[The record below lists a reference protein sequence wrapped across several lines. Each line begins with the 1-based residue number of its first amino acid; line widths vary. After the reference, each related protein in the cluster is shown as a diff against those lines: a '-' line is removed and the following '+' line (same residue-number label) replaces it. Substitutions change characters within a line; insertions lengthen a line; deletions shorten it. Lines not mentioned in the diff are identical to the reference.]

1 MNPLQKNQ
9 EILITIK
16 RIGINGEG
24 IGYYKKLAVF
34 VKGALP
40 GEECVVKITKVYD
53 KYSEAELVRVKGE
66 ESVHRVKP
74 RCPYYDKCGGC
85 DLQHLAYEY
94 QLKIKKDLV
103 MESFKRYYNKELNQK
118 IFKDT
123 LGMENPWHY
132 RNKAKLP
139 VRYDGEKLVTGLYQT
154 DSNILVY
161 IDNCDIEKEDVRSAV
176 DKITKVLTKN
186 QVIAYHPKSKEGVLR
201 HIVVRSSDFTKEIQ
215 VTLIL
220 YKNDKRTIEI
230 AKNLIGIE
238 NVVSVYYS
246 INDDSDAIESFG
258 HSLTLIAGKETIV
271 EKLGDL
277 EFNLLPNSFFQL
289 NRTQTEVLYDQVVK
303 YGKFNGTEKV
313 LDAYCGVGTIGTW
326 ISRYVKEVKGID
338 NNKEA
343 IINAKENVKLNNIS
357 NAEYYCGDVL
367 RKLEELKTKG
377 WTPDVIVVDPPRMGM
392 DIRLLNYLQKNP
404 VKKIIYVSCNPATLA
419 KNCDHLQKHY
429 HILAV
434 QCLDMFPQTSNVE
447 TITLLQR
454 KDIDDR

>member
-1 MNPLQKNQ
+1 MNVLQKNQ

-24 IGYYKKLAVF
+24 IGYYKRLAIF

-40 GEECVVKITKVYD
+40 GEECVVRITNVYD
-53 KYSEAELVRVKGE
+53 KYSEADLVRIKGE
-66 ESVHRVKP
+66 ASPHRCKP
-74 RCPYYDKCGGC
+74 LCPYYEKCGGC
-85 DLQHLAYEY
+85 DLQHLDYKY

-103 MESFKRYYNKELNQK
+103 MESFKRYYNKELNPV

-123 LGMENPWHY
+123 IGMDMPWHY

-139 VRYDGEKLVTGLYQT
+139 VRYDGEKLVTGLYQS
-154 DSNILVY
+154 DSNMLVY
-161 IDNCDIEKEDVRSAV
+161 IDNCDIEKEDIRSAV

-201 HIVVRSSDFTKEIQ
+201 HIVVRSSSFTKEIQ

-220 YKNDKRTIEI
+220 FKNDKRTIEI

-238 NVVSVYYS
+238 NIVSVYIS
-246 INDDSDAIESFG
+246 INNDPEAIESFG
-258 HSLTLIAGKETIV
+258 KEIFLIAGKETIV

-277 EFNLLPNSFFQL
+277 QFNLLPTSFFQL
-289 NRTQTEVLYDQVVK
+289 NLKQTEVLYDNVVK
-303 YGKFNGTEKV
+303 YGKFRGDEKV
-313 LDAYCGVGTIGTW
+313 LDAYCGVGTIGIW
-326 ISRYVKEVKGID
+326 ISKYVKEVKGID

-343 IINAKENVKLNNIS
+343 IINANANVKLNNIK

-367 RKLEELKTKG
+367 RRLEELKQKG
-377 WTPDVIVVDPPRMGM
+377 WYPDVLVVDPPRMGM

-419 KNCDHLQKHY
+419 KNCDHLQKQY
-429 HILAV
+429 HILQV

-447 TITLLQR
+447 SIVCMEKR
-454 KDIDDR
+454 

>member
-1 MNPLQKNQ
+1 MNVLQKNQ

-24 IGYYKKLAVF
+24 IGYYKRLAIF

-40 GEECVVKITKVYD
+40 GEECVVRITNVYD
-53 KYSEAELVRVKGE
+53 KYSEADLVRIKGE
-66 ESVHRVKP
+66 ASPHRCKP
-74 RCPYYDKCGGC
+74 LCPYYEKCGGC
-85 DLQHLAYEY
+85 DLQHLDYKY

-103 MESFKRYYNKELNQK
+103 MESFKRYYNKELNPV

-123 LGMENPWHY
+123 IGMDMPWHY

-139 VRYDGEKLVTGLYQT
+139 VRYDGEKLVTGLYQS
-154 DSNILVY
+154 DSNMLVY
-161 IDNCDIEKEDVRSAV
+161 IDNCDIEKEDIRSAV

-201 HIVVRSSDFTKEIQ
+201 HIVVRSSSFTKEIQ

-220 YKNDKRTIEI
+220 FKNDKRTIEI

-238 NVVSVYYS
+238 NIVSVYIS
-246 INDDSDAIESFG
+246 INNDPEAIESFG
-258 HSLTLIAGKETIV
+258 KEIFLIAGKETIV

-277 EFNLLPNSFFQL
+277 QFNLLPTSFFQL
-289 NRTQTEVLYDQVVK
+289 NLKQTEVLYDNVVK
-303 YGKFNGTEKV
+303 YGKFRGDEKV

-326 ISRYVKEVKGID
+326 ISKYVKEVKGID

-343 IINAKENVKLNNIS
+343 IINANANVKLNNIK

-367 RKLEELKTKG
+367 RRLEELKQKG
-377 WTPDVIVVDPPRMGM
+377 WYPDVLVVDPPRMGM

-419 KNCDHLQKHY
+419 KNCDHLQKQY
-429 HILAV
+429 HILQV

-447 TITLLQR
+447 SIVCMEKR
-454 KDIDDR
+454 

>member
-1 MNPLQKNQ
+1 MNILQKNQ

-24 IGYYKKLAVF
+24 IGYYKRLAIF
-34 VKGALP
+34 VKNALP
-40 GEECVVKITKVYD
+40 GEECVVRITNVYD
-53 KYSEAELVRVKGE
+53 KYSEADLVRIKGNP
-66 ESVHRVKP
+66 SPHRVKP
-74 RCPYYDKCGGC
+74 VCPYYEKCGGC
-85 DLQHLAYEY
+85 DLQHLEYKY

-103 MESFKRYYNKELNQK
+103 MESFRRYYNKELNPV

-123 LGMENPWHY
+123 IGMENPWHY

-139 VRYDGEKLVTGLYQT
+139 VRYDGEKLVTGLYMSE
-154 DSNILVY
+154 SNLLVY
-161 IDNCDIEKEDVRSAV
+161 IDNCDIEKEDIRSAV

-201 HIVVRSSDFTKEIQ
+201 HIVVRSSSFTGEIQ

-220 YKNDKRTIEI
+220 FKNDKRTIEI

-238 NVVSVYYS
+238 NIVSVYIS
-246 INDDSDAIESFG
+246 INNDPEAIESFG
-258 HSLTLIAGKETIV
+258 KEIFLVAGKETIV

-277 EFNLLPNSFFQL
+277 QFNLLPTSFFQL
-289 NRTQTEVLYDQVVK
+289 NLKQTEVLYDNVIK
-303 YGKFNGTEKV
+303 YGKFRGDERV

-326 ISRYVKEVKGID
+326 ISKYVKEVKGID

-343 IINAKENVKLNNIS
+343 IINANANVKLNNIK

-367 RKLEELKTKG
+367 RRLEELKQKG
-377 WTPDVIVVDPPRMGM
+377 WYPDVIVVDPPRMGM

-419 KNCDHLQKHY
+419 KNCNHLQKQY
-429 HILAV
+429 HILQV

-447 TITLLQR
+447 SIVCMEKR
-454 KDIDDR
+454 

>member
-1 MNPLQKNQ
+1 
-9 EILITIK
+9 
-16 RIGINGEG
+16 
-24 IGYYKKLAVF
+24 
-34 VKGALP
+34 
-40 GEECVVKITKVYD
+40 
-53 KYSEAELVRVKGE
+53 
-66 ESVHRVKP
+66 
-74 RCPYYDKCGGC
+74 
-85 DLQHLAYEY
+85 
-94 QLKIKKDLV
+94 
-103 MESFKRYYNKELNQK
+103 ME
-118 IFKDT
+118 
-123 LGMENPWHY
+123 
-132 RNKAKLP
+132 
-139 VRYDGEKLVTGLYQT
+139 
-154 DSNILVY
+154 
-161 IDNCDIEKEDVRSAV
+161 
-176 DKITKVLTKN
+176 
-186 QVIAYHPKSKEGVLR
+186 
-201 HIVVRSSDFTKEIQ
+201 
-215 VTLIL
+215 
-220 YKNDKRTIEI
+220 NDKRTIEI

-429 HILAV
+429 HHQLRIHK
-434 QCLDMFPQTSNVE
+434 F
-447 TITLLQR
+447 
-454 KDIDDR
+454 

>member
-1 MNPLQKNQ
+1 MNILHKNQ

-24 IGYYKKLAVF
+24 IGYYKRLAIF

-40 GEECVVKITKVYD
+40 GEECVVRITNVYD
-53 KYSEAELVRVKGE
+53 KYSEADLVRIKGE
-66 ESVHRVKP
+66 VSPHRTKP
-74 RCPYYDKCGGC
+74 LCPYYDKCGGC
-85 DLQHLAYEY
+85 DLQHLDYKY

-103 MESFKRYYNKELNQK
+103 MESFKRYYNKDLNPV

-123 LGMENPWHY
+123 IGMDMPWHY

-139 VRYDGEKLVTGLYQT
+139 VRYDGEKLVTGLYQS
-154 DSNILVY
+154 DSNLLVY
-161 IDNCDIEKEDVRSAV
+161 IDNCDIEKEDIRCAV

-201 HIVVRSSDFTKEIQ
+201 HIVVRSSSFTKEIQ

-220 YKNDKRTIEI
+220 FKNDKRTIEI

-238 NVVSVYYS
+238 NIVSVYIS
-246 INDDSDAIESFG
+246 INSDPEAIESFG
-258 HSLTLIAGKETIV
+258 KEIFLIAGKETIV

-277 EFNLLPNSFFQL
+277 QFNLLPTSFFQL
-289 NRTQTEVLYDQVVK
+289 NLKQTEVLYDNVVK
-303 YGKFNGTEKV
+303 YGKFRGDEKV

-326 ISRYVKEVKGID
+326 ISKYVKEVKGID

-343 IINAKENVKLNNIS
+343 IINANANVKLNNIT

-367 RKLEELKTKG
+367 RRLEELKQKG
-377 WTPDVIVVDPPRMGM
+377 WYPDVLVVDPPRMGM

-429 HILAV
+429 HILQV

-447 TITLLQR
+447 SIVCMER
-454 KDIDDR
+454 R

>member
-1 MNPLQKNQ
+1 MNILHKNQ

-24 IGYYKKLAVF
+24 IGYYKRLAIF

-40 GEECVVKITKVYD
+40 GEECVVRITNVYD
-53 KYSEAELVRVKGE
+53 KYSEADLVRIKGE
-66 ESVHRVKP
+66 VSPHRTKP
-74 RCPYYDKCGGC
+74 LCPYYDKCGGC
-85 DLQHLAYEY
+85 DLQHLEYKY

-103 MESFKRYYNKELNQK
+103 MESFKRYYNKELNPV

-123 LGMENPWHY
+123 IGMDMPWHY

-139 VRYDGEKLVTGLYQT
+139 VRYDGEKLVTGLYQS
-154 DSNILVY
+154 DSNMLVY
-161 IDNCDIEKEDVRSAV
+161 IDNCDIEKEDIRSAV

-201 HIVVRSSDFTKEIQ
+201 HIVVRSSSFTKEIQ

-220 YKNDKRTIEI
+220 FKNDKRTIDI

-238 NVVSVYYS
+238 NIVSVYIS
-246 INDDSDAIESFG
+246 INNDPDALESFG
-258 HSLTLIAGKETIV
+258 KEIFLIAGNETIV
-271 EKLGDL
+271 EKLGEL
-277 EFNLLPNSFFQL
+277 QFNLLPTSFFQL
-289 NRTQTEVLYDQVVK
+289 NLKQTEVLYDNVVK
-303 YGKFNGTEKV
+303 YGKFRGDEKV
-313 LDAYCGVGTIGTW
+313 LDVYCGVGTIGTW
-326 ISRYVKEVKGID
+326 ISKYVKEVKGID

-343 IINAKENVKLNNIS
+343 IINANANVKLNNIS

-367 RKLEELKTKG
+367 RRLEELKQKG
-377 WTPDVIVVDPPRMGM
+377 WYPDVLVVDPPRMGM

-429 HILAV
+429 HILQV

-447 TITLLQR
+447 SIVCMER
-454 KDIDDR
+454 R

>member
-1 MNPLQKNQ
+1 MNQVKKDEL
-9 EILITIK
+9 ILLTIK
-16 RIGINGEG
+16 RLGINGEG
-24 IGYYKKLAVF
+24 VGFYKKQTIF
-34 VKGALP
+34 VDNALP
-40 GEECVVKITKVYD
+40 GEIVEVKIVDAKD
-53 KYSEAELVRVKGE
+53 KYATGVVTKFKQKSPNRIEPK
-66 ESVHRVKP
+66 
-74 RCPYYDKCGGC
+74 CPYYEKCGGC
-85 DLQHLAYEY
+85 DLQHLEYKY

-103 MESFKRYYNKELNQK
+103 MESFRRYYNKELNPV

-123 LGMENPWHY
+123 IGMENPWHY

-139 VRYDGEKLVTGLYQT
+139 VRYDGEKLVTGLYMSE
-154 DSNILVY
+154 SNLLVY
-161 IDNCDIEKEDVRSAV
+161 IDNCDIEKEDIRSAV

-201 HIVVRSSDFTKEIQ
+201 HIVVRSSSFTGEIQ

-220 YKNDKRTIEI
+220 FKNDKRTIEI

-238 NVVSVYYS
+238 NIVSVYIS
-246 INDDSDAIESFG
+246 INNDPEAIESFG
-258 HSLTLIAGKETIV
+258 KEIFLVAGKETIV

-277 EFNLLPNSFFQL
+277 QFNLLPTSFFQL
-289 NRTQTEVLYDQVVK
+289 NLKQTEVLYDNVIK
-303 YGKFNGTEKV
+303 YGKFRGDERV

-326 ISRYVKEVKGID
+326 ISKYVKEVKGID

-343 IINAKENVKLNNIS
+343 IINANANVKLNNIK

-367 RKLEELKTKG
+367 RRLEELKQKG
-377 WTPDVIVVDPPRMGM
+377 WYPDVIVVDPPRMGM

-419 KNCDHLQKHY
+419 KNCNHLQKQY
-429 HILAV
+429 HILQV

-447 TITLLQR
+447 SIVCMEKR
-454 KDIDDR
+454 